1 MPFFKILMHEFQG
14 FVLTITLIREALD
27 DFVRFLRDKEL
38 NNEVY
43 EKLSRDG
50 VRVNVASSD
59 IRVGDVIAI
68 DKDRRVPADVVLLRT
83 TDKVGEIFSNP
94 LAQYFLLNH
103 YLVVFSLF

>member
-1 MPFFKILMHEFQG
+1 M
-14 FVLTITLIREALD
+14 LTITLIREALD

-59 IRVGDVIAI
+59 IRVGDVIVI

-83 TDKVGEIFSNP
+83 TDKVGEVFSNS
-94 LAQYFLLNH
+94 LA
-103 YLVVFSLF
+103 